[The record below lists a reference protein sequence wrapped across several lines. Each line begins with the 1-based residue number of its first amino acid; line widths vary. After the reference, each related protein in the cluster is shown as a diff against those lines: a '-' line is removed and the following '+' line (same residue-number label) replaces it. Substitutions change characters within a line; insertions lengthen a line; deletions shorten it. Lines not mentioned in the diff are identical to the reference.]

1 MPVLPFKIS
10 KAEIEKL
17 SFERYAYPQPVVQKR
32 IFAVYLKMEFNY
44 TNRLIG
50 LITGL
55 HYNMVAFWINMYNE
69 KGINGLLTNNYGTNK
84 SELEDHAENIWILFC
99 SGLL

>member
-1 MPVLPFKIS
+1 MPAFPFKIS

-17 SFERYAYPQPVVQKR
+17 SYERYVYPQPVVQKR

-55 HYNMVAFWINMYNE
+55 HYNMVQ
-69 KGINGLLTNNYGTNK
+69 
-84 SELEDHAENIWILFC
+84 NIITTQSNSMKQFKVSLMESTRVLKKISFLYC
-99 SGLL
+99 S